1 MEKYRPYLRKMSK
14 EELIKCASKIIAI
27 PYNLT
32 PRAKDF
38 YLEHSNK
45 LEGYLDKNTRYG
57 VRDLRKLF
65 KEIESQHF
73 LPPLNTYPGEK
84 YWTDTL
90 IPGLWNVYMDNGST
104 SAEKT
109 KYFHG
114 FLKKYLEEYIFL
126 ERDGYKVF
134 MEKRV
139 ESYNLTDKKNCDIVV
154 EKDGSTFLIIPVK
167 MVMGNYKQNKCN
179 YCENLQGEC
188 QALVVKNRGVKIVPL
203 NIYFTDTP
211 YLKSDKKISKF
222 EKITYENDLK
232 NFDRLKH
239 YIVGLKG
246 EECSPLVYDVINYI
260 FDVEHVCNVG
270 EVFNKVPINIRFN
283 ADTPFRPFES
293 IFKDII

>member
-1 MEKYRPYLRKMSK
+1 MMALDKKFT
-14 EELIKCASKIIAI
+14 AA
-27 PYNLT
+27 
-32 PRAKDF
+32 AKDF
-38 YLEHSNK
+38 YFEHFNK
-45 LEGYLDKNTRYG
+45 LEGYLDENKRY
-57 VRDLRKLF
+57 RLPDLRKLLKKIDGEYF
-65 KEIESQHF
+65 
-73 LPPLNTYPGEK
+73 PGPLNIYPDEK

-90 IPGLWNVYMDNGST
+90 IPGLWNVYMVSSPTST
-104 SAEKT
+104 EKT

-126 ERDGYKVF
+126 ERNGYKVF

-139 ESYNLTDKKNCDIVV
+139 ESYNLTGWKNCDIVIF
-154 EKDGSTFLIIPVK
+154 KDGSIFLIIPVK
-167 MVMGNYKQNKCN
+167 MVMSNYKQNKCN
-179 YCENLQGEC
+179 YCENLSGEC

-211 YLKSDKKISKF
+211 YLKADKTIGKF

-260 FDVEHVCNVG
+260 FDVEHVCDVG

-293 IFKDII
+293 IFKDIV